1 MSDRYDNSRRRGV
14 LTHWV
19 PLVLTLTIAT
29 AGVAAWAWSQRSRD
43 DYDEDDE
50 AEQLQ
55 RQQQQQPGTYADGSS
70 RFDQQTTRPYAD
82 YLDNDRADYGNNR
95 HGATT
100 PQPSVVGAGDP
111 SVASGWS
118 ARMSGALGRTA
129 SPQHWMGNASKA
141 VTAGISAASAVVGGA
156 IASIRESDK
165 DAYADHETW
174 SEEVDARHARP
185 TAPSTVTVVPTAAS
199 VSTAPFTKDLVDR
212 KRKTVAVVVSAD
224 HFVDAD
230 ENGFY
235 EHASILSY
243 IPRTTDFSKTRVFV
257 LIYAPDLKDGA
268 TLDPGAPNLQQA
280 NSLSSSFSNIG
291 ADAAQSPK
299 QEAKITSANVAY
311 NALHSQALALVE
323 KDSEIIPFT
332 SANGHVHI
340 LHLLGPDVIYVQE
353 SLTGDSGAT
362 VNQIQNWFRNDI
374 IVVVGADNGYGG
386 LADSESEAGKPSAG
400 APAQKWWQQ
409 EDRVGRGRGVIVVD
423 GMRVNDDWIRR
434 VQDKE

>member
-50 AEQLQ
+50 TEQLQ
-55 RQQQQQPGTYADGSS
+55 RQQQQQQQQEQQQPQQPGTYAGGSG
-70 RFDQQTTRPYAD
+70 RFDQQTTRPYD
-82 YLDNDRADYGNNR
+82 HLDNDRADYGNNR
-95 HGATT
+95 YGALT
-100 PQPSVVGAGDP
+100 PQPSVVGQGDP

-118 ARMSGALGRTA
+118 ARMSGALSRTA

-185 TAPSTVTVVPTAAS
+185 TASSAVTIVPPAAG
-199 VSTAPFTKDLVDR
+199 VSTAPFSKDLVDR

-224 HFVDAD
+224 HFVDPD

-235 EHASILSY
+235 EHA
-243 IPRTTDFSKTRVFV
+243 V
-257 LIYAPDLKDGA
+257 
-268 TLDPGAPNLQQA
+268 
-280 NSLSSSFSNIG
+280 
-291 ADAAQSPK
+291 
-299 QEAKITSANVAY
+299 SA
-311 NALHSQALALVE
+311 S
-323 KDSEIIPFT
+323 
-332 SANGHVHI
+332 
-340 LHLLGPDVIYVQE
+340 
-353 SLTGDSGAT
+353 
-362 VNQIQNWFRNDI
+362 
-374 IVVVGADNGYGG
+374 
-386 LADSESEAGKPSAG
+386 
-400 APAQKWWQQ
+400 
-409 EDRVGRGRGVIVVD
+409 
-423 GMRVNDDWIRR
+423 
-434 VQDKE
+434 